1 MKLARYIVLRDGV
14 VTKFPWI
21 VISADDGKPAL
32 WEHNAK
38 IGKVP
43 LRFRTQ
49 ELASRP
55 RPISCTPSSARNER
69 PAPRGFIL
77 ARAPAWLAP
86 WLVGLA
92 VGKKPVRK
100 K

>member
-1 MKLARYIVLRDGV
+1 MKLVRYIVLRDGV

-49 ELASRP
+49 ELAQAAADQLHAEQS
-55 RPISCTPSSARNER
+55 
-69 PAPRGFIL
+69 
-77 ARAPAWLAP
+77 
-86 WLVGLA
+86 
-92 VGKKPVRK
+92 KK
-100 K
+100 

>member
-14 VTKFPWI
+14 VARFPWI
-21 VISADDGKPAL
+21 VISAEDGKPAL

-49 ELASRP
+49 ELAQ
-55 RPISCTPSSARNER
+55 AAADQLHAEQ
-69 PAPRGFIL
+69 
-77 ARAPAWLAP
+77 
-86 WLVGLA
+86 
-92 VGKKPVRK
+92 RK